1 MGGVQDNLGVS
12 YREEGQV
19 GLGLGAADAAV
30 QQAERLGDRALKA
43 QALAGRAEIRTA
55 RGEPE
60 LAIREAERAL
70 AVHRE
75 LSDAVRETEDLRI
88 LGVALALAGKS
99 EPAEQMLGEVIDR
112 AVQHERPLLVANAQR
127 DLAYALA
134 RDGKVEEAKAAALAA
149 RATFDRL
156 GAKVEV
162 KKLNVLLHDPD
173 FLND

>member
-60 LAIREAERAL
+60 LAIREAERAV

-75 LSDAVRETEDLRI
+75 LKAALLETEAQRTLP
-88 LGVALALAGKS
+88 VALGRSAKSRLPADLLSPLPAPALRH
-99 EPAEQMLGEVIDR
+99 P
-112 AVQHERPLLVANAQR
+112 RPLVL
-127 DLAYALA
+127 
-134 RDGKVEEAKAAALAA
+134 AAAL
-149 RATFDRL
+149 T
-156 GAKVEV
+156 
-162 KKLNVLLHDPD
+162 
-173 FLND
+173 

>member
-60 LAIREAERAL
+60 LAIREAERAV
-70 AVHRE
+70 AVHPE
-75 LSDAVRETEDLRI
+75 LKSA
-88 LGVALALAGKS
+88 GVPTAAPPG
-99 EPAEQMLGEVIDR
+99 PAP
-112 AVQHERPLLVANAQR
+112 A
-127 DLAYALA
+127 
-134 RDGKVEEAKAAALAA
+134 
-149 RATFDRL
+149 L
-156 GAKVEV
+156 GASGEKRE
-162 KKLNVLLHDPD
+162 PPPPPRSPAGPPTRPTPPPPPPG
-173 FLND
+173 

>member
-60 LAIREAERAL
+60 LAIREAERAV

-75 LSDAVRETEDLRI
+75 LKAARLETEAQRI
-88 LGVALALAGKS
+88 LAVALGTS
-99 EPAEQMLGEVIDR
+99 GENR
-112 AVQHERPLLVANAQR
+112 HGARLVR
-127 DLAYALA
+127 S
-134 RDGKVEEAKAAALAA
+134 V
-149 RATFDRL
+149 
-156 GAKVEV
+156 VS
-162 KKLNVLLHDPD
+162 PP
-173 FLND
+173 

>member
-60 LAIREAERAL
+60 LAIREAERAV

-75 LSDAVRETEDLRI
+75 LKAAVLETEAQRI
-88 LGVALALAGKS
+88 LAVALGTSGKTGD
-99 EPAEQMLGEVIDR
+99 AAHMLRSVVARPMEHG
-112 AVQHERPLLVANAQR
+112 RPLLVSSAQR
-127 DLAYALA
+127 DPSPLTV
-134 RDGKVEEAKAAALAA
+134 RDWGFAAA
-149 RATFDRL
+149 
-156 GAKVEV
+156 
-162 KKLNVLLHDPD
+162 
-173 FLND
+173 